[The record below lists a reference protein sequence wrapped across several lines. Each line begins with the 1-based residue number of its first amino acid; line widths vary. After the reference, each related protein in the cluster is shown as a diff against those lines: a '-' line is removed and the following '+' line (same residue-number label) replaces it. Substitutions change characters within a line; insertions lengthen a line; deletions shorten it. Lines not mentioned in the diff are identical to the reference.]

1 MTALV
6 QFESRTVA
14 PAATPM
20 IVFLSVQM
28 SFHCKLKENGS
39 KRLSFFKWHT
49 ISKYFEMVKKWDPRN
64 DMKIDSSAGFQND
77 DSTRAA
83 ILE

>member
-1 MTALV
+1 
-6 QFESRTVA
+6 
-14 PAATPM
+14 
-20 IVFLSVQM
+20 
-28 SFHCKLKENGS
+28 
-39 KRLSFFKWHT
+39 
-49 ISKYFEMVKKWDPRN
+49 MVKKWDPRN